1 MLYIYRDYLKNE
13 AHELFINSNV
23 QVSKYAHSQKNNTCV
38 HFTDTRTHTYE
49 INFWGEVRVYD

>member
-38 HFTDTRTHTYE
+38 HFTHTRTHRTKYK
-49 INFWGEVRVYD
+49 FLGRGESV